1 MDVWRLAESCSSSHR
16 DAVVVIAVVK
26 CFIVFIVLNQSR
38 TSLIHLVVVISE
50 A

>member
-1 MDVWRLAESCSSSHR
+1 MDVWRLAEFCSSSHR

-38 TSLIHLVVVISE
+38 ISLIHLVVR
-50 A
+50 